1 MRAKTSFGGMQ
12 LVQGTE
18 PFKPNL
24 VGALLGS

>member
-1 MRAKTSFGGMQ
+1 MRAHGFGAMQ

-24 VGALLGS
+24 VEAILGA